1 MPILKKASR
10 IMDQTTAYR
19 LWQAPFLHQKFVP
32 ILNQN
37 DLGTVQRVL
46 DVGCGPGTNHPYFKG
61 RDYLGIDIN
70 EQYIEYARRKFG
82 GRFEVADV
90 TKYKVDDDEKF
101 DFVLLNSLL
110 HHLDDE
116 ETDSVLGSLSSVL
129 SDDGHVHIID
139 LVLPDER
146 GIPRFLAMNDRGDH
160 GRPLVRWREIFSKH
174 FEPVVCVLFSIDMLG
189 VSLWQ
194 LVYFKGK
201 ALS

>member
-1 MPILKKASR
+1 
-10 IMDQTTAYR
+10 MDQTTAYR
-19 LWQAPFLHQKFVP
+19 LWQAPFLHQKFEP
-32 ILNQN
+32 ILDQN
-37 DLGTVQRVL
+37 DLGDVQRVL
-46 DVGCGPGTNHPYFKG
+46 DVGCGPGTNRPYFKD
-61 RDYLGIDIN
+61 RDYLGIYIN
-70 EQYIEYARRKFG
+70 EQYIKYARQKFG

-90 TKYKVDDDEKF
+90 TQYKVANNEKF

-116 ETDSVLGSLSSVL
+116 ETDAVLGSLSNVVSEN
-129 SDDGHVHIID
+129 GHVHIID

-160 GRPLVRWREIFSKH
+160 GRPLDRWREIFSKH
-174 FEPVVCVLFSIDMLG
+174 FEPVICDLFSIDLLG

-201 ALS
+201 ALV